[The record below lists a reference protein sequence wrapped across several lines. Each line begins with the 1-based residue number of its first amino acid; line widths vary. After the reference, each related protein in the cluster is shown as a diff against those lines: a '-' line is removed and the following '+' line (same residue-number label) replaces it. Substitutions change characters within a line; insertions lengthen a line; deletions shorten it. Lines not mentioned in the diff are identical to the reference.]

1 LPDLISPFPRAECIR
16 RLDQSIGNEWTS
28 MGMRGIVDG
37 GTINT
42 SFRLNKR
49 YAFRNDFR
57 TFLHGKLIEEGT
69 GTRIRC
75 RTGVGLYV
83 KVMAAVLV
91 GVILWAV
98 IQHRSAAPLI
108 GFVLFGAVFGIA
120 RFAQQYDSGFL
131 LAFVKQT
138 LHASEVPTEK
148 ST

>member
-1 LPDLISPFPRAECIR
+1 MPDLISPFPRAECIR
-16 RLDQSIGNEWTS
+16 RLDESIGNEWTT
-28 MGMRGIVDG
+28 MGMKGIVEG
-37 GTINT
+37 GRISTA
-42 SFRLNKR
+42 FRLNKR

-57 TFLHGKLIEEGT
+57 TFLYGRLIEEGS
-69 GTRIRC
+69 GTRIRY

-83 KVMAAVLV
+83 KVMAAVLI
-91 GVILWAV
+91 GVISWAV
-98 IQHRSAAPLI
+98 IAHRSAAPLI
-108 GFVLFGAVFGIA
+108 GLALFGAIFGIA